1 MILMVVRMR
10 LEYYINIMMEK
21 IDWGNLKL
29 TMLGMEE
36 IASKCDIDES

>member
-1 MILMVVRMR
+1 MR

-29 TMLGMEE
+29 TALGMEE
-36 IASKCDIDES
+36 IVSKCDIDES

>member
-1 MILMVVRMR
+1 MR

-29 TMLGMEE
+29 TVLGMEE
-36 IASKCDIDES
+36 IDSKCDIDES

>member
-29 TMLGMEE
+29 TVLGMEE
-36 IASKCDIDES
+36 IVSKCDIDES